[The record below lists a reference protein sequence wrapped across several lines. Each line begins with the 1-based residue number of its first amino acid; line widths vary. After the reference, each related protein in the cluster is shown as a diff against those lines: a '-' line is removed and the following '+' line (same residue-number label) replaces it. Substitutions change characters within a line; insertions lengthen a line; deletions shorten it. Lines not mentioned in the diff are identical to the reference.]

1 MKVELIV
8 HIGILE
14 ILRIRD
20 HFIQQQTSLYTFL
33 LFFFPTFLSF
43 LIWRVFFYRFIIII
57 IIHVSVCVYLCTQG
71 QELTEVLRDD

>member
-43 LIWRVFFYRFIIII
+43 LIWRVFFIDLLLLLLFMCLYVCICVRKGKNSLRF
-57 IIHVSVCVYLCTQG
+57 S
-71 QELTEVLRDD
+71 DD

>member
-57 IIHVSVCVYLCTQG
+57 IHVSVCVYLCTQG
-71 QELTEVLRDD
+71 QELTEVLR